1 MSEATICITEEPIA
15 ITIGE
20 TLVQN
25 VFPGG
30 ATDHGSLTGLLD
42 NDHPQYLQTAAR
54 LAEFDT
60 EQAKIEARQSLGL
73 QVIDGGTF

>member
-1 MSEATICITEEPIA
+1 MSEAVITVVDDVLA
-15 ITIGE
+15 INVAD
-20 TLVQN
+20 TLTQN

-30 ATDHGSLTGLLD
+30 ASDHGSLTGLLD

-73 QVIDGGTF
+73 QIIDCGTF